1 MIRSSAVLVAAAL
14 IAVPTP
20 RSAQAQTNAP
30 APLRITITKMDCSR
44 LIRHMPSDDVA
55 FRPGEGMPGQQVAP
69 ADVPGSG
76 AAALPNLLPDV
87 LEIPV
92 NVKPL
97 QGKAYA
103 THGLDDTTMSLGVVR
118 YDIAKGTFSLNGE
131 PLGDPDL
138 QALAEACAKRGVR

>member
-1 MIRSSAVLVAAAL
+1 MIRSSAALVVAALA
-14 IAVPTP
+14 AVPAP
-20 RSAQAQTNAP
+20 LFAQAQTNVP

-44 LIRHMPSDDVA
+44 LVRHMPSDDVA
-55 FRPGEGMPGQQVAP
+55 FRPGEGLSGQQVVP

-87 LEIPV
+87 LEIPI

-103 THGLDDTTMSLGVVR
+103 THGLDDTNMSLGVVR
-118 YDIAKGTFSLNGE
+118 YDIARGTFSLNGE
-131 PLGDPDL
+131 PLGGPDQ